1 MDAVPV
7 LKKSGIPF
15 CRMGVPGRM
24 AGGCRS
30 PAVLPGQ
37 IDMGGISMTAFM
49 ASRMR
54 DLEQF
59 FILQT
64 AIDRMQDAETKA
76 ALEKQKKEISERLE
90 TR

>member
-1 MDAVPV
+1 MRIAKANT
-7 LKKSGIPF
+7 L
-15 CRMGVPGRM
+15 
-24 AGGCRS
+24 
-30 PAVLPGQ
+30 LPGY
-37 IDMGGISMTAFM
+37 IDMGGISMTAFQ

>member
-1 MDAVPV
+1 
-7 LKKSGIPF
+7 
-15 CRMGVPGRM
+15 
-24 AGGCRS
+24 
-30 PAVLPGQ
+30 
-37 IDMGGISMTAFM
+37 MTAFQ

-64 AIDRMQDAETKA
+64 AIDRIPD
-76 ALEKQKKEISERLE
+76 LEKQKKEISERLE

>member
-1 MDAVPV
+1 MR
-7 LKKSGIPF
+7 KKCGIRF
-15 CRMGVPGRM
+15 LYWKVRARGRC
-24 AGGCRS
+24 APRKRKT
-30 PAVLPGQ
+30 
-37 IDMGGISMTAFM
+37 GGICVTAFQ

-64 AIDRMQDAETKA
+64 AIDRIPDPETRA

>member
-1 MDAVPV
+1 MRHP
-7 LKKSGIPF
+7 KSIMEGEGGGAGRP
-15 CRMGVPGRM
+15 CR
-24 AGGCRS
+24 
-30 PAVLPGQ
+30 LET
-37 IDMGGISMTAFM
+37 GGICMTAFQ

-64 AIDRMQDAETKA
+64 AIDRIPDPETRA

>member
-1 MDAVPV
+1 MQAEALRVNAALPDIMILLGGMDV
-7 LKKSGIPF
+7 
-15 CRMGVPGRM
+15 
-24 AGGCRS
+24 
-30 PAVLPGQ
+30 
-37 IDMGGISMTAFM
+37 TAFQ

-64 AIDRMQDAETKA
+64 AIDNMADAEVRA

>member
-1 MDAVPV
+1 
-7 LKKSGIPF
+7 
-15 CRMGVPGRM
+15 
-24 AGGCRS
+24 
-30 PAVLPGQ
+30 
-37 IDMGGISMTAFM
+37 
-49 ASRMR
+49 MR

-64 AIDRMQDAETKA
+64 AIDNMADAEVRA

>member
-1 MDAVPV
+1 MY
-7 LKKSGIPF
+7 
-15 CRMGVPGRM
+15 
-24 AGGCRS
+24 
-30 PAVLPGQ
+30 PAGQ
-37 IDMGGISMTAFM
+37 IDLGGIVVTAFM

>member
-1 MDAVPV
+1 
-7 LKKSGIPF
+7 
-15 CRMGVPGRM
+15 
-24 AGGCRS
+24 
-30 PAVLPGQ
+30 
-37 IDMGGISMTAFM
+37 MTAFQ

-64 AIDRMQDAETKA
+64 AIDRIPDPETKA
-76 ALEKQKKEISERLE
+76 ALEAQKKEISERLE

>member
-1 MDAVPV
+1 MESERAGRRWFRPAE
-7 LKKSGIPF
+7 KKT
-15 CRMGVPGRM
+15 
-24 AGGCRS
+24 
-30 PAVLPGQ
+30 
-37 IDMGGISMTAFM
+37 GGICVTAFQ

-64 AIDRMQDAETKA
+64 AIDRIPDPETRA

>member
-1 MDAVPV
+1 MD
-7 LKKSGIPF
+7 
-15 CRMGVPGRM
+15 
-24 AGGCRS
+24 
-30 PAVLPGQ
+30 
-37 IDMGGISMTAFM
+37 MTAFQ

>member
-1 MDAVPV
+1 
-7 LKKSGIPF
+7 
-15 CRMGVPGRM
+15 
-24 AGGCRS
+24 
-30 PAVLPGQ
+30 
-37 IDMGGISMTAFM
+37 MGGIFVTAFQ

-64 AIDRMQDAETKA
+64 AIDRIPDPETKA

>member
-1 MDAVPV
+1 
-7 LKKSGIPF
+7 
-15 CRMGVPGRM
+15 
-24 AGGCRS
+24 
-30 PAVLPGQ
+30 
-37 IDMGGISMTAFM
+37 MTAFM

-64 AIDRMQDAETKA
+64 AIDNIADAETRA

>member
-1 MDAVPV
+1 
-7 LKKSGIPF
+7 
-15 CRMGVPGRM
+15 
-24 AGGCRS
+24 
-30 PAVLPGQ
+30 
-37 IDMGGISMTAFM
+37 MTAFM

-64 AIDRMQDAETKA
+64 AIDQMQDAETKA